1 MQCGGQ
7 VVSMAE
13 QVGNF
18 KSLVRA
24 WASKKPKRKHRAA
37 AVADLISNS
46 LVFISVGSNDLF
58 EYSDLLADPNH
69 DPNVTRN
76 DAAFLQGLV
85 HLYAA
90 YVKVYMHTC
99 IYILS
104 ICKKKKEMHGSL
116 TWHACMIDHHFLN
129 DL

>member
-18 KSLVRA
+18 KSLVRT
-24 WASKKPKRKHRAA
+24 WESKKRKQREAA
-37 AVADLISNS
+37 ADLISNS

-58 EYSDLLADPNH
+58 EYSDFFADPNH

-76 DAAFLQGLV
+76 DPEFLQQLV
-85 HLYAA
+85 GLYAN
-90 YVKVYMHTC
+90 YVKVH

-104 ICKKKKEMHGSL
+104 ICSCSRME
-116 TWHACMIDHHFLN
+116 AA
-129 DL
+129 